1 MVTIQTFLQ
10 HFPQFGGLDVGTLDS
25 AMAQAIPEYDP
36 MMDNYT
42 MVTLNLMAHILMTRA
57 MGISESVEM
66 MSAAQGVSGS
76 SRGSSRGSS
85 KGSAAPQWKGDSLGS
100 TPYGQ
105 EVQRLL
111 IPNCAGLL
119 FIP

>member
-1 MVTIQTFLQ
+1 MMVTLSTFLA
-10 HFPQFGGLDVGTLDS
+10 HFPQFGGLDVGTLNS
-25 AMAQAIPEYDP
+25 AMEQALPEYDP
-36 MMDNYT
+36 LMDNYT

-57 MGISESVEM
+57 MGISESVELM
-66 MSAAQGVSGS
+66 TVAQGVGGSG
-76 SRGSSRGSS
+76 RGSGRGSVVY
-85 KGSAAPQWKGDSLGS
+85 QWKGQSLES

-111 IPNCAGLL
+111 TPNCTGLL